1 MKNVVDFLKSAII
14 ACGAALGVFLGRAD
28 GLLITLVIL
37 AVADYVTGIVSACVN
52 KTLSSRVGFV
62 GIAKKLFMFA
72 LVGVANL
79 VDVNVLGGSSVLR
92 GAIICF
98 YIANEA
104 LSIIENAGELG
115 LPIPTKLKKLMEQL
129 RTTADKEEEIPKTD
143 ENKMDKE
150 NTPKV

>member
-1 MKNVVDFLKSAII
+1 MKNVVDFVKSAII

-37 AVADYVTGIVSACVN
+37 AVADYITGIVSACVN
-52 KTLSSRVGFV
+52 KMLSSRVGFL

-92 GAIICF
+92 GAVICF

-115 LPIPTKLKKLMEQL
+115 LPIPVKLKRLMDQL
-129 RTTADKEEEIPKTD
+129 KKTADKDDEISKAD
-143 ENKMDKE
+143 ETKKNKE

>member
-28 GLLITLVIL
+28 GVLITLVIL
-37 AVADYVTGIVSACVN
+37 AVADYITGIVSACVN

-115 LPIPTKLKKLMEQL
+115 LPIPMKLKRLMEQL
-129 RTTADKEEEIPKTD
+129 RTTADKDEETAKAD

>member
-37 AVADYVTGIVSACVN
+37 AIADYITGIVSACVN

-115 LPIPTKLKKLMEQL
+115 LPIPTKLKRLMEQL
-129 RTTADKEEEIPKTD
+129 RTTADKNDEIAKAD
-143 ENKMDKE
+143 EYKKDKE

>member
-1 MKNVVDFLKSAII
+1 MKNIVDFVKSAII

-37 AVADYVTGIVSACVN
+37 AVADYITGIVSACVN
-52 KTLSSRVGFV
+52 KMLSSRVGFL

-92 GAIICF
+92 GAVICF
-98 YIANEA
+98 YMANEA

-115 LPIPTKLKKLMEQL
+115 LPIPVKLKHLMDQL
-129 RTTADKEEEIPKTD
+129 KKTADKEDEISKAD
-143 ENKMDKE
+143 ENKKDKE
-150 NTPKV
+150 NPPKV